1 MELEKLEITGLSN
14 TYAIA
19 NVKKEFQKAVDE
31 PWKEVPPWQRYLKK
45 LIADLAVLEQEQER
59 AIDFP
64 QYEKLAGVDNLYSIR
79 HPESR
84 KNVRVIYTI
93 IEGTIVL
100 LTAFLEK
107 NDKLLSLLCSLCSN
121 ASKIT
126 KSEFN

>member
-1 MELEKLEITGLSN
+1 MELEQLEITGLSN

-93 IEGTIVL
+93 MEGTIIL

-107 NDKLLSLLCSLCSN
+107 NDSDYQRAIN
-121 ASKIT
+121 TAKIRLRWLN
-126 KSEFN
+126 SD

>member
-59 AIDFP
+59 AINTA
-64 QYEKLAGVDNLYSIR
+64 K
-79 HPESR
+79 
-84 KNVRVIYTI
+84 VR
-93 IEGTIVL
+93 L
-100 LTAFLEK
+100 RWL
-107 NDKLLSLLCSLCSN
+107 NSD
-121 ASKIT
+121 
-126 KSEFN
+126 